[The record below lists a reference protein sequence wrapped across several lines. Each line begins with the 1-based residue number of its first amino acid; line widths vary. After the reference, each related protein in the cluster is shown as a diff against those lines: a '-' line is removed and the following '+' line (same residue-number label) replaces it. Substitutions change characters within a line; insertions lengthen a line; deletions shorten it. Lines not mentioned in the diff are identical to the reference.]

1 LSPAPLIEIEGL
13 TVAYPDAARSA
24 LDSIDLTVGAGE
36 YIGILGPN
44 GAGKSTLG
52 LCLNGVVPQL
62 IPAEVGGSVRVAGHD
77 PLQRTVRDGART
89 VGILFDDPEAQLSQ
103 ATVADEIALGLEQ
116 LAVDPDDMP
125 RRIADALAM
134 VGLDGLEDRSPLGLS
149 GGQQQRLALASVL
162 AMRPTVLFLDEPTSN
177 LDPLGKAE
185 VLGLVA
191 RLHRESAMTVLVAEH
206 EVEALAEHADRI
218 VVLDTGRKV
227 MDGDTA
233 SVLGRV
239 EELAAM
245 GLRAPGATR
254 AAHAL
259 RPDATD
265 LPLTVEAAVGWLAG
279 R

>member
-77 PLQRTVRDGART
+77 PLQRTVRDAART